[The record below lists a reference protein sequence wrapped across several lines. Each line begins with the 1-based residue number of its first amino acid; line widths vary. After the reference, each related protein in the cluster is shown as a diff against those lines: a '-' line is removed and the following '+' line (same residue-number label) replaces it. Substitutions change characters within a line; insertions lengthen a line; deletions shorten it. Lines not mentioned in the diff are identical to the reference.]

1 MILFLCV
8 YYIEDTLNEG
18 ISGMWGS
25 SHMQIFISYPRAL
38 QHFCLLLRDL
48 LEAHDVWIDHR
59 LYAGQQWWPEI
70 VNQISARQCFIY
82 LLSEASL
89 KSHYCNEELRLAH
102 EQHKLIIPI
111 KCEDVEVIPERIAR
125 YQMVDMSH
133 GMTVP
138 AVRELLNALIV
149 AERRMRAAAPVG
161 MASRAGAHGAAVST
175 EVLTAPGFKLET
187 FMQDVTK
194 AIESS
199 NYDYAILLMEEAR
212 NRRLS
217 FAAFDLDALLKDI
230 KRRREQQEY
239 RLEREHEY
247 RGIAAMINSQD
258 AGLRDQGVAN
268 FQKYRQVYPDYDP
281 LNLSA
286 LCVPL
291 ILPEVKWCTIPAGEV
306 TLRYPDRKTSVTY
319 DVPLFHISKYPITN
333 AQYQIFVDAPD
344 GYRDKRWWSYST
356 AAQKWR
362 EKHPSALPP
371 RSPYG
376 DHPRV
381 NISWFDA
388 MAFCHWLS
396 YKTGWRISLPTEQQW
411 QRAAQGNDHRQYP
424 WGPRFYR
431 NRANGVEA
439 RVNSTLPVNRF
450 AEGASPFGVMDMAG
464 NCWEF
469 TRSQRRSS
477 DQAPMNEMIAKGG
490 SYLSPYTDIRVTS
503 RTYVKPNVC
512 FGTVG
517 FRIVV
522 NFGS

>member
-1 MILFLCV
+1 
-8 YYIEDTLNEG
+8 
-18 ISGMWGS
+18 
-25 SHMQIFISYPRAL
+25 MQIFISYPRL
-38 QHFCLLLRDL
+38 WQHFCLMLRDL

-70 VNQISARQCFIY
+70 VKQISARPCFIY

-89 KSHYCNEELRLAH
+89 KSKYCNAELQLAH
-102 EQHKLIIPI
+102 RQHKLIIPI
-111 KCEDVEVIPERIAR
+111 KCEDVEYIPQLISR

-149 AERRMRAAAPVG
+149 AERRIRSV
-161 MASRAGAHGAAVST
+161 ASVNSGTRVNPNNQSVDKTKILAV
-175 EVLTAPGFKLET
+175 PGFEIET
-187 FMQDVTK
+187 LMQDITK
-194 AIESS
+194 SIESG
-199 NYDYAILLMEEAR
+199 NFDHAILLMEEAR
-212 NRRLS
+212 NRRLK
-217 FAAFDLDALLKDI
+217 FAAFDLEALLKDT
-230 KRRREQQEY
+230 KQRREQQEY
-239 RLEREHEY
+239 RIEREHEY
-247 RGIAAMINSQD
+247 RLIAAMINSHD
-258 AGLRDQGVAN
+258 AGLRHQGLTN

-291 ILPEVKWCTIPAGEV
+291 ILPELKWCVIPAGEV
-306 TLRYPDRKTSVTY
+306 TLRYPDRKAAVTY
-319 DVPLFHISKYPITN
+319 DVPMFQMSKYPITN

-344 GYRDKRWWSYST
+344 GYKDKRWWNYSP
-356 AAQKWR
+356 AAQQWR
-362 EKHPSALPP
+362 EKHPTALPP

-411 QRAAQGNDHRQYP
+411 QRAAQGDDHRQYP

-439 RVNSTLPVNRF
+439 RADSTLPVNRF

-469 TRSQRRSS
+469 TKTQRRAS
-477 DQAPMNEMIAKGG
+477 DQTLLNEMVAKGG

-503 RTYVKPNVC
+503 RTYVKPSVC

-517 FRIVV
+517 FRVV
-522 NFGS
+522 INFGN